1 MSFLCKEKK
10 RKMTFKYKCQASCLS
25 TGICCDSH
33 LVSMFCRML
42 SIISSTQ
49 NKCLSHLYFFL
60 FFSMHRRFT
69 VAAYLLFERF
79 AWTIYLGQRENRH
92 KLVRTLCQG

>member
-33 LVSMFCRML
+33 LVSMFCRMF

-60 FFSMHRRFT
+60 FSLCT
-69 VAAYLLFERF
+69 GGLQWLPICCLKDLLGLY
-79 AWTIYLGQRENRH
+79 I
-92 KLVRTLCQG
+92 LVKGKTDKN